1 MQPGISLAN
10 PAAGHPLRR
19 MFPAAEA
26 LGAPRPQR
34 SRADDARL
42 FAMTFAAGF
51 VIFYG
56 MIV

>member
-1 MQPGISLAN
+1 MQPGITLAN

-19 MFPAAEA
+19 MFPTARA
-26 LGAPRPQR
+26 LRAPPAPR

-51 VIFYG
+51 VVFYG